1 MEGIVLLA
9 ICLEALPEAH
19 VFEQCTWSLSWKMV
33 GLHRNNILDP
43 RTTVEQLLK
52 KICHPMTSHTDVPL
66 IFYRILK
73 KKKIMPVYMQSYPVS
88 VLCRLTQDYLS
99 WLDVKNT
106 KHFSVSSD
114 NKKRGWCEIF
124 SVLMKQ

>member
-19 VFEQCTWSLSWKMV
+19 VFEQCAWSLSWKMV

-66 IFYRILK
+66 ILYRIL
-73 KKKIMPVYMQSYPVS
+73 
-88 VLCRLTQDYLS
+88 
-99 WLDVKNT
+99 
-106 KHFSVSSD
+106 
-114 NKKRGWCEIF
+114 NKKDNACVYAKLSCKCALPIDSRLL
-124 SVLMKQ
+124 VLA